1 MKAALCTGL
10 LLLLAFLTGCSTGAG
25 PNPNPGVQPTIS
37 SMQISPTSM
46 SIGIGA
52 QQQFTATAHLSDGTT
67 KDLTSTAQWSSSDS
81 TIASVNS
88 PGMVVG
94 SASGTATITASSG
107 TLQSTATL
115 KVSAAA
121 ANLSSIAISPAT
133 PTMPINTTQQFTATG
148 TYTDGSSADITS
160 LVTWSSSYS
169 PTATVSATG
178 VVTAVAAGL
187 TQISA
192 SLGSVSQST
201 KVTVTAPSIV
211 SISVTPVGLTL
222 G

>member
-37 SMQISPTSM
+37 SIQISPTSM

-81 TIASVNS
+81 TIASVSS

-94 SASGTATITASSG
+94 SASGTVTITAASG
-107 TLQSTATL
+107 TFQSTATL

-121 ANLSSIAISPAT
+121 VNLSSIAISPT
-133 PTMPINTTQQFTATG
+133 TSSMPVNTTQQFTATG
-148 TYTDGSSADITS
+148 TYTDGSSADITG
-160 LVTWSSSYS
+160 LVTWASSSAT
-169 PTATVSATG
+169 TAT
-178 VVTAVAAGL
+178 
-187 TQISA
+187 ID
-192 SLGSVSQST
+192 ST
-201 KVTVTAPSIV
+201 
-211 SISVTPVGLTL
+211 
-222 G
+222 